1 MCVKEVILITG
12 RTLKQG
18 SNLENKMSDAYFDAA
33 ARCEMN
39 ENLLTRIGAS
49 VGDAVK
55 VSTRFGEVVVNAE
68 KDDGLPD
75 GHIFIPM
82 GPWANAIVDP
92 DTGGVGT
99 PTFKGVPA
107 NIEKTDG
114 AVLSVKD
121 LIARYRE
128 G

>member
-1 MCVKEVILITG
+1 MNEVTLITG
-12 RTLKQG
+12 RTIAQG

-39 ENLLTRIGAS
+39 EDLLTKIGAS
-49 VGDAVK
+49 EGDVVK
-55 VSTRFGEVVVNAE
+55 VSTKFGEVVVNAA
-68 KDDGLPD
+68 KDDGLLG

-82 GPWANAIVDP
+82 GPWANAIVDT

-99 PTFKGVPA
+99 PAFKGVPA
-107 NIEKTDG
+107 SIEKTDEN
-114 AVLSVKD
+114 VLSIKD